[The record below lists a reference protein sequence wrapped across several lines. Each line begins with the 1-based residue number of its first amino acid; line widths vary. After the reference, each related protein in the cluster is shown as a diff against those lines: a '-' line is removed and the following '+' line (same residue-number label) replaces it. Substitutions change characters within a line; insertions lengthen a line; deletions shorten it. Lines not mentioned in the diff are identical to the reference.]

1 MSVEN
6 ANELQVLSDL
16 NVKKLQNVAKKKKLH
31 MQTRKNTVARE
42 NWNGQDEGGQTKCL
56 MTSFFPHV

>member
-16 NVKKLQNVAKKKKLH
+16 NVKKLQNVAKKRSFICKHEKIQL
-31 MQTRKNTVARE
+31 RE
-42 NWNGQDEGGQTKCL
+42 KTGGDKMKEDKQN
-56 MTSFFPHV
+56 V